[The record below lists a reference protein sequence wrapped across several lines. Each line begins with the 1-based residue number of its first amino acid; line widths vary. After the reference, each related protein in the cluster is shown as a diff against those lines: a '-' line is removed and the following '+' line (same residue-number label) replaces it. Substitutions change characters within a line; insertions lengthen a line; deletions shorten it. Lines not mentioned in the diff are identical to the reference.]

1 MRPEEII
8 LESIA
13 TGIFVFLAVYFSG
26 KYADERLINKLLM
39 ARAETQ
45 ETAVRPE
52 TIGITGTLDKL
63 ALKRLAKEGKLGVT
77 EDGRYYVRKA

>member
-39 ARAETQ
+39 ARAETP
-45 ETAVRPE
+45 ETAVRAE

-63 ALKRLAKEGKLGVT
+63 ALKRLAKEGKLAVT